1 MSASAESLLNPQPAH
16 VAPGLIRPYPFRT
29 GTTTKKKPHG
39 FIAAIH
45 EGPDIFWATHVYH
58 GVRGAWVPRRLEMM
72 QQIFADHEHFSSRA
86 QMPVQ
91 ELIGENWQLLP
102 AEIDPPKH
110 GMYRAVLNPVFSPSK
125 MAALDNKI
133 REYAGGFV
141 LAFRDRGH
149 CEFMS
154 EFAFEFPIKVFLE
167 LMGLPQEQAK
177 QFLIWEN
184 GLLKNPRDDL
194 ISFALNADFEGRKMD
209 SDELM
214 GFCFLMFLGGLDTV
228 SVNIAWQFLH
238 LAEHQDDQAALRA
251 NPKLIPEAIDEL
263 MRAYAAV
270 TISRECIKETRIGD
284 AVIMPGDKVM
294 LPTYLAGRD
303 PAAFVDPGLVSLSRK
318 PRHVSFGFGVHFCI
332 GMHLARRE
340 MRIAMEEVFSNIP
353 MFRLAPGAELEYKLG
368 QVMSPIAIPLVW
380 DA

>member
-1 MSASAESLLNPQPAH
+1 
-16 VAPGLIRPYPFRT
+16 
-29 GTTTKKKPHG
+29 
-39 FIAAIH
+39 
-45 EGPDIFWATHVYH
+45 
-58 GVRGAWVPRRLEMM
+58 LETM

-91 ELIGENWQLLP
+91 ELIGEHWQLLP

-125 MAALDNKI
+125 MAALENKI
-133 REYAGGFV
+133 REYARGFV
-141 LAFRDRGH
+141 MAFRDRGH

-177 QFLIWEN
+177 QFLVWEN
-184 GLLKNPRDDL
+184 GLLNNPDPEHLTQTARDIVAYLRQEIDARRKNPRDDL

-209 SDELM
+209 PDELM

-238 LAEHQDDQAALRA
+238 LAEHQGDQAALRA

-270 TISRECIKETRIGD
+270 TISRECIKETRIGE

-303 PAAFVDPGLVSLSRK
+303 PAAFPNPELVSLSRK

-353 MFRLAPGAELEYKLG
+353 AFRLATGAEIEYKLG
-368 QVMSPIAIPLVW
+368 QVMSPITLPLVW